1 MPTLHFLLQC
11 VDITVRQTETFY
23 NDRGFLKTK
32 YICLEISLFVLFLFI
47 VLYQCNGGHFFFQN
61 ALLQMFSFNVS
72 ILVNKIS
79 ECAEALIILSA
90 IFRGYEAMNVTIEI
104 ENLYCGSRH

>member
-23 NDRGFLKTK
+23 NDRGF
-32 YICLEISLFVLFLFI
+32 
-47 VLYQCNGGHFFFQN
+47 LYQCNGGHFFFQN